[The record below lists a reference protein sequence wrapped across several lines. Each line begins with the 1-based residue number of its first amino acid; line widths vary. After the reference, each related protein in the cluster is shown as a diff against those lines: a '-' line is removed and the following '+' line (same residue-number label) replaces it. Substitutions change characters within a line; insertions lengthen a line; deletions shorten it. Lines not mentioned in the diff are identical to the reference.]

1 MSNVIYESS
10 AQMWTI
16 VLVGISTVFLCL
28 IALVAMV
35 SFFKRVFV
43 PGAKKVK
50 LPQSNTP
57 SSLQNDAEKSA
68 GSAASDH
75 SIVAAI
81 AAAISA
87 ASGVPVSS
95 FRIAS
100 IDYSGFNTPAWGH
113 VDRAGHH

>member
-1 MSNVIYESS
+1 MNNVIVTETS

-16 VLVGISTVFLCL
+16 VLVGILTVFLCL
-28 IALVAMV
+28 IFLVAMV
-35 SFFKRVFV
+35 SFFKKVFV
-43 PGAKKVK
+43 PGSKK
-50 LPQSNTP
+50 QSQKHVDTP
-57 SSLQNDAEKSA
+57 VSVQKAADKAAE
-68 GSAASDH
+68 GTDNNL
-75 SIVAAI
+75 VAVI